1 MPGSGSQQL
10 DLDRAGP
17 RGEGEGE
24 GLAPMEAGG
33 SGGAEKSPSQES
45 VLVHAVSFS
54 DFLLFFVAVTAFV
67 VLVSKMAKK
76 TLKRRP
82 KAKDKTR

>member
-1 MPGSGSQQL
+1 
-10 DLDRAGP
+10 
-17 RGEGEGE
+17 
-24 GLAPMEAGG
+24 MEAGG
-33 SGGAEKSPSQES
+33 SGGAEKSPNQEA

-76 TLKRRP
+76 TLLRRRQ

>member
-1 MPGSGSQQL
+1 
-10 DLDRAGP
+10 
-17 RGEGEGE
+17 
-24 GLAPMEAGG
+24 MEAGG
-33 SGGAEKSPSQES
+33 SGGAEKSPNQES

-76 TLKRRP
+76 NAFKEATEGEGQD
-82 KAKDKTR
+82 AVSEGSVW

>member
-1 MPGSGSQQL
+1 MPGSRSRPASWISIGREA
-10 DLDRAGP
+10 RA
-17 RGEGEGE
+17 R
-24 GLAPMEAGG
+24 ARARMEAGG
-33 SGGAEKSPSQES
+33 SGGAEKSPNQES

-76 TLKRRP
+76 TLLRRRQ

>member
-1 MPGSGSQQL
+1 
-10 DLDRAGP
+10 
-17 RGEGEGE
+17 
-24 GLAPMEAGG
+24 MEAGG

-76 TLKRRP
+76 NAFKEATEGEGQD
-82 KAKDKTR
+82 AVSEGSVW